1 MKYNRLL
8 PLLIPFLIWLLDEL
22 FFFKPKMIYTALVLS
37 LCLIL
42 FAIRQFARAG
52 LATNEWWKFIIFPA
66 MFLLSVAAYTTIIF
80 SKTVIQLL
88 FLLNAVFLFFYL
100 RSVYY
105 GFFEP
110 IVKSGF
116 TPHPKYPDHRAGDEL
131 YINTE
136 RKFQTPQA
144 SARGAGFT
152 TSEISSYGNF
162 LIYFFIGASLYG
174 WLSFLNSPL
183 WPLML
188 VVILVSIIVIY
199 EVLWEN
205 KINPAPTSLRSR
217 HLVFTPSETPTLHK
231 GVLGHS
237 GGGVN
242 FREALI
248 FIIIGSLILLE
259 MAWSISFLPLN
270 FNIIGLIL
278 AICYYMTVGFIK
290 YYLFDNLNKKIV
302 KSYLLIGFGSI
313 FILFLTA
320 RWF

>member
-8 PLLIPFLIWLLDEL
+8 PLLIPFLVWLLDEL
-22 FFFKPKMIYTALVLS
+22 FFFKPKMIYIALVLS

-42 FAIRQFARAG
+42 FTIRQFARVG
-52 LATNEWWKFIIFPA
+52 LATKGWWKFIIFPA
-66 MFLLSVAAYTTIIF
+66 MFLLSVAAYTTVIV
-80 SKTVIQLL
+80 SQTVIQLL
-88 FLLNAVFLFFYL
+88 FLLNAVFLFFNL

-105 GFFEP
+105 SFSNP
-110 IVKSGF
+110 IVKN
-116 TPHPKYPDHRAGDEL
+116 K
-131 YINTE
+131 
-136 RKFQTPQA
+136 
-144 SARGAGFT
+144 FT

-174 WLSFLNSPL
+174 WLSFLNLPL

-188 VVILVSIIVIY
+188 VVILVSVIVIY
-199 EVLWEN
+199 ETLWEN
-205 KINPAPTSLRSR
+205 KINPAPTSLPSR
-217 HLVFTPSETPTLHK
+217 HLAFTPSETLTRHK
-231 GVLGHS
+231 SGSGHS

-278 AICYYMTVGFIK
+278 AICYYMITGFIK
-290 YYLFDNLNKKIV
+290 YYLLDNLNKKIV